1 MSQYLNMVN
10 TCIPQ
15 WNLAVIYYIV
25 QKKKKKLLAKEVKE
39 EIKRS
44 EGTNLFLSLCT

>member
-1 MSQYLNMVN
+1 MVN
-10 TCIPQ
+10 TCLPQ
-15 WNLAVIYYIV
+15 WNLAGMYYIV
-25 QKKKKKLLAKEVKE
+25 QKKKNPLAKEAKE